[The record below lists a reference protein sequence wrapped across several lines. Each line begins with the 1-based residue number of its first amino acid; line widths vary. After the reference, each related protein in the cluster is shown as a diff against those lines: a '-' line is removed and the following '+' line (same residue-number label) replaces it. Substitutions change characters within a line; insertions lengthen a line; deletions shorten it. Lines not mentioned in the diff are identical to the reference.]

1 MFVRLVD
8 HMGSDDSIVQAAR
21 ISYNNHGHQEDSQK
35 TRHLIRYLMR
45 NWHTTPFEMVE
56 FKFHIKAPIYVARQW
71 LRHRTASVN
80 EVSARYTQ
88 IKDDEFYVPME
99 FRKQSVINHQ
109 GSDFSDPFDNE
120 TNNAFIELQNNTC
133 NLAFENYKTLLDY
146 GVAKELAR
154 GVLPVCSMTEFYW
167 KINLHNLFH
176 FLRLRMDDHAQLEI
190 VNMAK
195 SIYDT
200 IKPIVPLAC
209 EAFEDYRLNAVTLTG
224 PEIFSM
230 KNKTLE
236 NLSKR
241 EQDEFKIKMRLIDN
255 EGDTGTK
262 WYQ

>member
-1 MFVRLVD
+1 MFARLVD

-88 IKDDEFYVPME
+88 VKDDEFYVPME

-109 GSDFSDPFDNE
+109 GSDLSDPFDNE
-120 TNNAFIELQNNTC
+120 TNTAFINLQNNIC
-133 NLAFENYKTLLDY
+133 NLAFENYTTLLDY

-154 GVLPVCSMTEFYW
+154 GVLPVCSLTEFYW

-190 VNMAK
+190 SDMAK
-195 SIYDT
+195 SIYEI
-200 IKPIVPLAC
+200 IKPIVPMAC

-224 PEIFSM
+224 PEIVAI
-230 KNKTLE
+230 KTGDTSG
-236 NLSKR
+236 LSKR
-241 EQDEFKIKMRLIDN
+241 ELDEFRVKNLKLGLMN
-255 EGDTGTK
+255 ERGH
-262 WYQ
+262 

>member
-1 MFVRLVD
+1 MTQFARLVD

-21 ISYNNHGHQEDSQK
+21 ISYNNHGHKEDPVK

-88 IKDDEFYVPME
+88 IKENEFYIPMQ
-99 FRKQSVINHQ
+99 FRKQSTTNHQ

-120 TNNAFIELQNNTC
+120 SNTAFVDLQNNTC
-133 NLAFENYKTLLDY
+133 KLAFENYETLLDY

-154 GVLPVCSMTEFYW
+154 GILPVCSMTEFYW

-190 VNMAK
+190 TNIAK
-195 SIYDT
+195 MVYEA

-224 PEIFSM
+224 PEIKVLQTKDPSI
-230 KNKTLE
+230 
-236 NLSKR
+236 LSKR
-241 EQDEFKIKMRLIDN
+241 EQDEFIIKCQQLKISI
-255 EGDTGTK
+255 
-262 WYQ
+262 

>member
-1 MFVRLVD
+1 
-8 HMGSDDSIVQAAR
+8 
-21 ISYNNHGHQEDSQK
+21 
-35 TRHLIRYLMR
+35 
-45 NWHTTPFEMVE
+45 
-56 FKFHIKAPIYVARQW
+56 
-71 LRHRTASVN
+71 VN

-88 IKDDEFYVPME
+88 IKEDEFYIPVE

-120 TNNAFIELQNNTC
+120 TNDAFVNLQNNTC

-154 GVLPVCSMTEFYW
+154 GILPVCTMTEFYW

-190 VNMAK
+190 TNVAK
-195 SIYDT
+195 LVYEA

-224 PEIFSM
+224 PEIKVLQTKDPSS
-230 KNKTLE
+230 
-236 NLSKR
+236 LSKR
-241 EQDEFKIKMRLIDN
+241 EQDEFLVKCQQLKISI
-255 EGDTGTK
+255 
-262 WYQ
+262 